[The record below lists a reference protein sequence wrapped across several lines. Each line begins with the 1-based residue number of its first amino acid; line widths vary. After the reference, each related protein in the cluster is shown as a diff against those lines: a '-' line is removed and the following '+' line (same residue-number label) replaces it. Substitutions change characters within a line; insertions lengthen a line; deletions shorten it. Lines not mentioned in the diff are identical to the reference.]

1 MRRTIILLAAMTA
14 TLVLASGAALALAFN
29 NMPDSGTVG
38 ANGRVWDI
46 LRANGKIY
54 LAGGFTQIIL
64 PDGTTVPRNNLAAID
79 ASTGRLTSWN
89 PNVTRLSGAS
99 SVQKMAL
106 SSDGTRLFV
115 GGNFTRVGGLA
126 RLRLAAV
133 DPNNTGAVD
142 QNWKADAND
151 TIFALSPSGTKL
163 YFGGAFTAVA
173 GQPRV
178 RLAAVDQAT
187 GALDP
192 VWKPT
197 ASRDFDT
204 QRPSVMAMDVSADGT
219 RVYVGGYFSHVNGVW
234 TRKLAAVDA
243 ATGNLVA
250 GFKPDDPNNIL
261 DIDVAGGSV
270 YTACGDLLEGAEAR
284 DANTGQLRWS
294 ISGGHTHPQSGD
306 GQAIVAGPDGKVYVG
321 GHFGLME
328 GQWHKRLIEVDA
340 QTGQIGPWAPPVVSD
355 STSLGVWALE
365 IDPATGRLYAGG
377 DFTVIGGKTYQRFA
391 QFSQR
396 Q

>member
-1 MRRTIILLAAMTA
+1 MRRTILLLAAMAA
-14 TLVLASGAALALAFN
+14 TLVLASGVALALTFAN
-29 NMPDSGTVG
+29 TPDPGTAG

-46 LRANGKIY
+46 LRAGDRVY
-54 LAGGFTQIIL
+54 LAGRFTEVTN
-64 PDGTTVPRNNLAAID
+64 PDGTTFARNNLAAID
-79 ASTGRLTSWN
+79 ASTGRVTGWN
-89 PNVTRLSGAS
+89 PNVTKLSGAS

-106 SSDGTRLFV
+106 SSDGSRLFV
-115 GGNFTRVGGLA
+115 GGDFTRVGGLT
-126 RLRLAAV
+126 RGRLAAV
-133 DPNNTGAVD
+133 DPVTGAVD
-142 QNWKADAND
+142 PNWRADAND
-151 TIFALSPSGTKL
+151 TIFALSTSGTKL
-163 YFGGAFTAVA
+163 YFGGAFTTVA
-173 GQPRV
+173 GQPRE

-192 VWKPT
+192 NWKPT

-243 ATGNLVA
+243 VTGTLIKT
-250 GFKPDDPNNIL
+250 FKPADPNNIL
-261 DIDVAGGSV
+261 DIDVANGSV

-306 GQAIVAGPDGKVYVG
+306 VQAIVAGPDGKVYVG

-328 GQWHKRLIEVDA
+328 GLVRKRLLEVDA
-340 QTGQIGPWAPPVVSD
+340 QTGQIGPWAPQVAGD
-355 STSLGVWALE
+355 STNLGVWALE

-377 DFTVIGGKTYQRFA
+377 DFTVIGGNTYQRFA